1 MLFFNALSTPFFRCN
16 AIAALNT
23 YLTARACMNQ
33 KPRCSILRKSFVWIT
48 FQSAKDR
55 IYKSVHLWIVLEQRP
70 KLNYSN
76 QTEEK
81 EPLTVE
87 GWGVIGKKERALS
100 SRHFFIALFYGE
112 RSLLCEHW
120 TCSCIE
126 CIETYYRYV
135 VRRQMREC
143 KV

>member
-1 MLFFNALSTPFFRCN
+1 
-16 AIAALNT
+16 
-23 YLTARACMNQ
+23 MNQ

-87 GWGVIGKKERALS
+87 G
-100 SRHFFIALFYGE
+100 
-112 RSLLCEHW
+112 
-120 TCSCIE
+120 
-126 CIETYYRYV
+126 
-135 VRRQMREC
+135 
-143 KV
+143 